1 MIFGSQVALGAVG
14 LAAAITA
21 LVLAAGSV
29 HRASGDAHEVLIAGQ
44 RFTYPAVNVAAAVLL
59 ALAAL
64 GAVVLAILVRGA
76 FGQMRAYRR
85 FVRGIPVLGPLP
97 GHPTVSVIDED
108 APHAFCAGYL
118 RPRIY
123 ISRGALELLSAVELE
138 AVLSHEERH
147 RSTRDPLRFA
157 CGRVLSQA
165 LFFLPALRPLG
176 ARYEALAEQKAD
188 EAAVRASAGERGP
201 LAAALLA
208 FDAAAPAGGAGISNE
223 RVDWLVGHAPRWRPP
238 SALIAVS
245 LATLC
250 TVVVVVWRASAAASA
265 HTTFNLPVLSS
276 QPCMLVLALLP
287 AAVVLAAHGWHRRLT
302 RPPRLELAAAG
313 T

>member
-1 MIFGSQVALGAVG
+1 LIFGSQVALGAVG

-29 HRASGDAHEVLIAGQ
+29 HRASGDAHQVLIAGQ

-97 GHPTVSVIDED
+97 GHATVSVIDED

-157 CGRVLSQA
+157 CGHVLSQA

-265 HTTFNLPVLSS
+265 DTTFNLPVLSS